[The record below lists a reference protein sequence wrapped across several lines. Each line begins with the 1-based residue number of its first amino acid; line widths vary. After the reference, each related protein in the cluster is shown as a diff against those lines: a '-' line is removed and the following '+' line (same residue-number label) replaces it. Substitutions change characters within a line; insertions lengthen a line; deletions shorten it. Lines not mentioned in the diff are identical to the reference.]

1 MSSETSMGSAHT
13 RIIIDFISHLSD
25 VDPYPL
31 ENHLVGYLNDAE
43 ATAST
48 IDVDGWLHT
57 GDIGYVDDDNEIF
70 IVDRVKELIKFKGF
84 QASFTFFY
92 WLFVFTPKL
101 YIRSVRTIN

>member
-1 MSSETSMGSAHT
+1 MN
-13 RIIIDFISHLSD
+13 D

-31 ENHLVGYLNDAE
+31 VNHFVGYLNDAE

-48 IDVDGWLHT
+48 IDADGWLHT

-84 QASFTFFY
+84 QASFTFFFPF

-101 YIRSVRTIN
+101 SMYKIISDA